1 MAILMNGL
9 LIVWIETCVTRGKAD
24 ALHEFVESG
33 NYADD
38 SGLVVLRERL
48 GGQWGEY
55 RNGSETHL
63 RNVTHSQRKNR

>member
-38 SGLVVLRERL
+38 SGLVVLRARS

-55 RNGSETHL
+55 RNGSAAHL
-63 RNVTHSQRKNR
+63 RNVTHSKGKNK

>member
-33 NYADD
+33 NYGND
-38 SGLVVLRERL
+38 SGLVVLWERS
-48 GGQWGEY
+48 GSQWGEY

-63 RNVTHSQRKNR
+63 RNVTHNKGENK

>member
-1 MAILMNGL
+1 MFFRIILVNT
-9 LIVWIETCVTRGKAD
+9 VSRRGEVD

-38 SGLVVLRERL
+38 SGLVVLRERS

-63 RNVTHSQRKNR
+63 RNVTYSKRKNK